1 MNLLGVDESQRRP
14 KQISVRELYFRK
26 LDWTF
31 ELANF
36 EAVGRALGM
45 ANGFL
50 DFACLRIKVFVFP
63 MPKYCYAL

>member
-1 MNLLGVDESQRRP
+1 MSLKGNL
-14 KQISVRELYFRK
+14 KQFLYANCISEN
-26 LDWTF
+26 WIG
-31 ELANF
+31 LANF